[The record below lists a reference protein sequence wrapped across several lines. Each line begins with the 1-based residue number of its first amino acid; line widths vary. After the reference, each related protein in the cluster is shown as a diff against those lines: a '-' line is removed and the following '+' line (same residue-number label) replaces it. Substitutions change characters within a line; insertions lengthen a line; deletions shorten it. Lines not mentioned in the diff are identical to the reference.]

1 MYDVYAVLYRVYLAT
16 WRTGEA
22 DRWPGERL
30 SRDTIVDGAIALAD
44 AEGLD
49 NERAA
54 ASTS

>member
-1 MYDVYAVLYRVYLAT
+1 MANRRSGPVAR
-16 WRTGEA
+16 
-22 DRWPGERL
+22 ERL

-44 AEGLD
+44 AERLD